1 MARITDS
8 FKEQVYAVVEQI
20 PCGKVL
26 SYQSVAVLAGY
37 PRYARQV
44 GYVLRQLPPNR
55 LLPCHR
61 VVTSIGRLV
70 PHWAG
75 PKELLH
81 WEGVDFTS
89 RGYVNMKRVDL
100 HYTEP

>member
-44 GYVLRQLPPNR
+44 GYVLRQVPSNR

-61 VVTSIGRLV
+61 VVTSIGVGSYRI
-70 PHWAG
+70 G
-75 PKELLH
+75 PGKKSFYMGKE
-81 WEGVDFTS
+81 
-89 RGYVNMKRVDL
+89 
-100 HYTEP
+100 